1 MDTKR
6 LVIVA
11 VGGQGNLLAS
21 SVLGEACLLAEVPMR
36 MSEIHGMA
44 QRGGV
49 VESALIFGDAQSPII
64 SDGDADVL
72 MGFEPAET
80 LRALGKCN
88 ARSVV
93 ITNLAPLMP
102 FTVNIGMGVYPDLKK
117 LQELIRAK
125 TARLIAFNAATLARE
140 AGNVLSV
147 NMVLLG
153 ALTQTGVLP
162 LTAEHVKSAM
172 RRKTKPAFL
181 DGNLK
186 AFEMGVAAAR
196 NSWCRSRLRT
206 CLSKTDI
213 PCRPARHKRANRGE
227 DEDHGD
233 QSTRRQKDRPGVLG

>member
-6 LVIVA
+6 LVMVA

-21 SVLGEACLLAEVPMR
+21 SVLGEAALLAGVPMR

-49 VESALIFGDAQSPII
+49 VESALIFGDARSPII

-117 LQELIRAK
+117 LQETIRAK
-125 TARLIAFNAATLARE
+125 TARLIAFNATTLARE

-162 LTAEHVKSAM
+162 LTAEHVKNAM

-186 AFEMGVAAAR
+186 AFELGVAAAQ
-196 NSWCRSRLRT
+196 N
-206 CLSKTDI
+206 
-213 PCRPARHKRANRGE
+213 A
-227 DEDHGD
+227 
-233 QSTRRQKDRPGVLG
+233 

>member
-1 MDTKR
+1 METKR

-21 SVLGEACLLAEVPMR
+21 SVLGEAALLAGVPMR

-49 VESALIFGDAQSPII
+49 VESALIFGDAQSTII
-64 SDGDADVL
+64 SDGEADVL

-80 LRALGKCN
+80 LRAIAKCN
-88 ARSVV
+88 RRTVV

-102 FTVNIGMGVYPDLKK
+102 FTVNIGQGVYPDLKK
-117 LQELIRAK
+117 LQDLIRAK
-125 TARLIAFNAATLARE
+125 AARLIAFNATALARE

-162 LTAEHVKSAM
+162 LSADTVKSAM
-172 RRKTKPAFL
+172 QRKTKQAFL
-181 DGNLK
+181 EANLK
-186 AFEMGVAAAR
+186 AFDLGFAAA
-196 NSWCRSRLRT
+196 
-206 CLSKTDI
+206 
-213 PCRPARHKRANRGE
+213 
-227 DEDHGD
+227 
-233 QSTRRQKDRPGVLG
+233 QKA